1 MAAKTKPSLF
11 TKPVELAKML
21 IQTPSKHIQTR
32 TFVTTAWSM
41 MSFLGSDG
49 FRYASGLSQ
58 HSLDIIIIYSRF
70 EGALMHAWVDC
81 NVELGSSAVLA
92 GMPFGI
98 PRFPLGAR
106 YQSSNTQQFFQTGWN
121 ADPGIQKN
129 QVQCLQPLGISWALM
144 LVVAIC
150 CHLESKLGN
159 LSLRVLAAVVD
170 LSR

>member
-21 IQTPSKHIQTR
+21 IQTPSKHIQTMNICNNS
-32 TFVTTAWSM
+32 VVNDV
-41 MSFLGSDG
+41 FLGSDG

-70 EGALMHAWVDC
+70 EGALMHCLSWLQC
-81 NVELGSSAVLA
+81 GIRLISG
-92 GMPFGI
+92 FG
-98 PRFPLGAR
+98 RNAFRDSKVPLGAR

-129 QVQCLQPLGISWALM
+129 QVQCLQPLGISWALHG
-144 LVVAIC
+144 LLLPYVAI
-150 CHLESKLGN
+150 
-159 LSLRVLAAVVD
+159 
-170 LSR
+170 